1 MLWPCIREYYNFKT
15 DSPTTNQDPNRTE
28 IARIVVLTAFIDL
41 FNYYPL
47 RVCKIRY
54 KNDSNELTYIMNSNT
69 RGTKNERGE
78 VMMPKPEPKT
88 EKERHLY
95 SLLQLVSDKIRER
108 FVNLKACFRYLDTNH
123 TQSISL
129 NEWAQGID
137 VMRLRISFEDIKTL
151 FNYLDREGS
160 GMLKYENFT
169 YLLEERWRGI
179 DPIEATLNQMKD
191 TLKNPMEPHD

>member
-1 MLWPCIREYYNFKT
+1 
-15 DSPTTNQDPNRTE
+15 
-28 IARIVVLTAFIDL
+28 
-41 FNYYPL
+41 
-47 RVCKIRY
+47 
-54 KNDSNELTYIMNSNT
+54 MNSNT